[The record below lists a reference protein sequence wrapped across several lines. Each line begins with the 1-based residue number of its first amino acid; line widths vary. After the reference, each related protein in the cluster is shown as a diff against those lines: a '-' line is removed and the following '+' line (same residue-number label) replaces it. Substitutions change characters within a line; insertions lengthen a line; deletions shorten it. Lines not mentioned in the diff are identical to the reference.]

1 MESKTY
7 SGYSHSERIRW
18 IVAFSLIAVLLIGM
32 AVSLAIL
39 LSLKQEERRP
49 QNDFAAETV
58 NSEHIRLTMSTY
70 ATVAADNS
78 VSKTIVAT
86 VLPETAENK
95 QVDWSVEWG
104 DEEAEGDVSQYVTVT
119 PDSNGSTNAT
129 VTCKQAFTGTILV
142 IATTRES
149 GYQASCILTF
159 IGIPTDM
166 NISGSV
172 FSYGRGRI
180 SSASAEYVFDVA
192 AYKPVRSVG
201 EQFNDFDCRVY
212 GVGSV
217 VLGYLER
224 TSGVENWY
232 DEENETVTLDSLKD
246 NFISA
251 SYADGQI
258 TVTTKKSIES
268 YYSRMQRGDRG
279 RTVFYWDKF
288 RSYADDC
295 YFKVRIE
302 ERTSGISKELEIRF
316 DDTIVTGVNVDQA
329 EMQF

>member
-1 MESKTY
+1 MEEKTY
-7 SGYSHSERIRW
+7 TGYSLSERIRW
-18 IVAFSLIAVLLIGM
+18 IVAFGLIAVLLVGM
-32 AVSLAIL
+32 AVSFSLIF
-39 LSLKQEERRP
+39 SLKKEESRP

-58 NSEHIRLTMSTY
+58 NSEHLRLTMSTY
-70 ATVAADNS
+70 AAVAADNS

-86 VLPETAENK
+86 VLPATAANK

-119 PDSNGSTNAT
+119 PASDGSTNAT

-159 IGIPTDM
+159 IGIPTD
-166 NISGSV
+166 IVVSGSV
-172 FSYGRGRI
+172 SPTGG
-180 SSASAEYVFDVA
+180 A
-192 AYKPVRSVG
+192 
-201 EQFNDFDCRVY
+201 
-212 GVGSV
+212 SV

-224 TSGVENWY
+224 ISGVEKWY
-232 DEENETVTLDSLKD
+232 DTSNKTVTLDSLKD

-251 SYADGQI
+251 SYADGQL

-268 YYSRMQRGDRG
+268 YYSRMQKGDGG
-279 RTVFYWDKF
+279 RTTFYWDKF
-288 RSYADDC
+288 RSYVDDC

>member
-1 MESKTY
+1 MGSKTY

-18 IVAFSLIAVLLIGM
+18 IVAFSLIAVLFIGM

-70 ATVAADNS
+70 AAVAADNS
-78 VSKTIVAT
+78 VSKTIIAT
-86 VLPETAENK
+86 VLPATAANK

-119 PDSNGSTNAT
+119 PASDGGTTAT

-159 IGIPTDM
+159 VGIPTD
-166 NISGSV
+166 IIVSGSV
-172 FSYGRGRI
+172 SPMGGAYKLGIGQD
-180 SSASAEYVFDVA
+180 YVFDVELTN
-192 AYKPVRSVG
+192 PFDSVG

-224 TSGVENWY
+224 ISGVEKWY
-232 DEENETVTLDSLKD
+232 DEQNETVTLDSLKD
-246 NFISA
+246 NFISV
-251 SYADGQI
+251 SYADGQL

-268 YYSRMQRGDRG
+268 YYSRMQKGDGG
-279 RTVFYWDKF
+279 RTTFYWDKF
-288 RSYADDC
+288 RSYAGDC

-316 DDTIVTGVNVDQA
+316 DDTIVTGVNVNQT

>member
-1 MESKTY
+1 MIPNLFTPHCWNLKEQTGPNRATSVVGR
-7 SGYSHSERIRW
+7 SC
-18 IVAFSLIAVLLIGM
+18 L

-39 LSLKQEERRP
+39 FSLKQEENRP

-58 NSEHIRLTMSTY
+58 NSEHIKLTMSTY
-70 ATVAADNS
+70 AAVAADNS
-78 VSKTIVAT
+78 VSKTIIAT
-86 VLPETAENK
+86 VLPVTAANK

-104 DEEAEGDVSQYVTVT
+104 YEEAEGDVSQYVTVT
-119 PDSNGSTNAT
+119 PASDGGTTAT

-159 IGIPTDM
+159 VGIPTDM

-172 FSYGRGRI
+172 SPTGGAYKLGIGQD
-180 SSASAEYVFDVA
+180 YVFDVA
-192 AYKPVRSVG
+192 LTNPFDSVG

-251 SYADGQI
+251 SYADGQL

-268 YYSRMQRGDRG
+268 YYSKTQRGDRG

-288 RSYADDC
+288 RSYVDDC

-302 ERTSGISKELEIRF
+302 EKTSGLRKDLEIRF
-316 DDTIVTGVNVDQA
+316 DDTIVTGVNVNQT

>member
-58 NSEHIRLTMSTY
+58 NSEHLRLTMSTY
-70 ATVAADNS
+70 AAVAADNS
-78 VSKTIVAT
+78 VSKTIIAT
-86 VLPETAENK
+86 VLPVTAANK

-119 PDSNGSTNAT
+119 PDSDGSTNAT

-159 IGIPTDM
+159 VGIPTD
-166 NISGSV
+166 IIVSGSV
-172 FSYGRGRI
+172 SPTGGAYKLGIGQD
-180 SSASAEYVFDVA
+180 YVFDVA
-192 AYKPVRSVG
+192 LTNPFGSVG
-201 EQFNDFDCRVY
+201 EQFNDFDCRVF

-224 TSGVENWY
+224 ISGVEKWY
-232 DEENETVTLDSLKD
+232 DTSNKTVTLDSLKD

-251 SYADGQI
+251 SYADGQL

-268 YYSRMQRGDRG
+268 YYSRMQKGDGG
-279 RTVFYWDKF
+279 RTTFYWDKF
-288 RSYADDC
+288 RSYVDDC
-295 YFKVRIE
+295 YFTVRIE
-302 ERTSGISKELEIRF
+302 EKTSGLRKDLEIRF
-316 DDTIVTGVNVDQA
+316 DDTIVTGVNVNQT

>member
-1 MESKTY
+1 MKKEES
-7 SGYSHSERIRW
+7 
-18 IVAFSLIAVLLIGM
+18 
-32 AVSLAIL
+32 
-39 LSLKQEERRP
+39 RP

-58 NSEHIRLTMSTY
+58 NSEHIKLTMSAY
-70 ATVAADNS
+70 AAVAADNS

-86 VLPETAENK
+86 VLPATAANK

-119 PDSNGSTNAT
+119 PDSDGSTTAT

-142 IATTRES
+142 IAMTRES

-159 IGIPTDM
+159 VGIPTEII
-166 NISGSV
+166 ISGGVSPV
-172 FSYGRGRI
+172 SGAYKLGIGQD
-180 SSASAEYVFDVA
+180 YVFDVA
-192 AYKPVRSVG
+192 LTNPFGSVG
-201 EQFNDFDCRVY
+201 EEFNGFDCRVY

-224 TSGVENWY
+224 TSGIENWY

-246 NFISA
+246 NFILV
-251 SYADGQI
+251 SYSNGQL
-258 TVTTKKSIES
+258 TVTTKKSVES
-268 YYSRMQRGDRG
+268 YYGRMQKGDGG
-279 RTVFYWDKF
+279 RTTFYWDKF
-288 RSYADDC
+288 RSYVDDC
-295 YFKVRIE
+295 YFTVRIE
-302 ERTSGISKELEIRF
+302 EKTSGLRKDLEIRF

>member
-1 MESKTY
+1 MEEKTY
-7 SGYSHSERIRW
+7 TGYSLSERIRW

-32 AVSLAIL
+32 TVSLALVFSI
-39 LSLKQEERRP
+39 KQEKNRP

-58 NSEHIRLTMSTY
+58 NSEHIKLTMSTY
-70 ATVAADNS
+70 AAVAADNS
-78 VSKTIVAT
+78 VSKTIIAT
-86 VLPETAENK
+86 VLPATAANK

-119 PDSNGSTNAT
+119 PDSDGSTNAT

-159 IGIPTDM
+159 VGIPTD
-166 NISGSV
+166 IIVSGSV
-172 FSYGRGRI
+172 SPTGGAYKLGIGQ
-180 SSASAEYVFDVA
+180 EYVFDVELTN
-192 AYKPVRSVG
+192 PFDSVG
-201 EQFNDFDCRVY
+201 EQFNDFECGVI

-224 TSGVENWY
+224 TEGVENWY
-232 DEENETVTLDSLKD
+232 DEENETVTLDFLKD

-251 SYADGQI
+251 SYADGKL

-268 YYSRMQRGDRG
+268 YYGRMQKGDGG
-279 RTVFYWDKF
+279 RTTFYWDKF
-288 RSYADDC
+288 RSYVDDC

-302 ERTSGISKELEIRF
+302 ERTSGICKDLEIRF
-316 DDTIVTGVNVDQA
+316 DDTIVTGVNVNQT

>member
-18 IVAFSLIAVLLIGM
+18 IVVFGLIAVLFIGM

-70 ATVAADNS
+70 AAVAADNS
-78 VSKTIVAT
+78 VSKTIIAT
-86 VLPETAENK
+86 VLPATAANK

-119 PDSNGSTNAT
+119 LDSDGSTNAT

-149 GYQASCILTF
+149 RYQASCILTF

-172 FSYGRGRI
+172 SPTGGAYKLGIGQ
-180 SSASAEYVFDVA
+180 EYVFDVELTN
-192 AYKPVRSVG
+192 PFDSVG

-224 TSGVENWY
+224 TSGIENWY

-251 SYADGQI
+251 SYADGQL

-268 YYSRMQRGDRG
+268 YYSRMQKGDGG
-279 RTVFYWDKF
+279 RTTFYWDKF
-288 RSYADDC
+288 RSYVDDC
-295 YFKVRIE
+295 YFTVRIE
-302 ERTSGISKELEIRF
+302 EKTSGLRKDLEIRF

>member
-18 IVAFSLIAVLLIGM
+18 IVAFSLIAVLLVGM

-39 LSLKQEERRP
+39 FSLKQEENRP

-70 ATVAADNS
+70 AAVAADNS
-78 VSKTIVAT
+78 VSKTIIAT
-86 VLPETAENK
+86 VLPETAANK

-119 PDSNGSTNAT
+119 PDSDGSVTAT

-159 IGIPTDM
+159 IGIPTD
-166 NISGSV
+166 IIVSGGVSPV
-172 FSYGRGRI
+172 SGAYKLGIGQD
-180 SSASAEYVFDVA
+180 YVFDVELTN
-192 AYKPVRSVG
+192 PFNSVG

-251 SYADGQI
+251 SYADGQL

-268 YYSRMQRGDRG
+268 YYSRMQKGDGG
-279 RTVFYWDKF
+279 RTTFYWDKF
-288 RSYADDC
+288 RSYVDDC
-295 YFKVRIE
+295 SLTVRIE
-302 ERTSGISKELEIRF
+302 EKTSGLRKDLEIRF

>member
-1 MESKTY
+1 MKEKTY
-7 SGYSHSERIRW
+7 TGYSLSERIRW
-18 IVAFSLIAVLLIGM
+18 IVAFGLIAVLLIGM
-32 AVSLAIL
+32 IVSFSLIF
-39 LSLKQEERRP
+39 SLKKEESRP
-49 QNDFAAETV
+49 QNDFVAETV
-58 NSEHIRLTMSTY
+58 NSEHIKLTMSTS

-78 VSKTIVAT
+78 VSKTIIAT
-86 VLPETAENK
+86 VLPATAANK
-95 QVDWSVEWG
+95 LVDWSVEWG
-104 DEEAEGDVSQYVTVT
+104 DEEAEGDVSQYVIVT
-119 PDSNGSTNAT
+119 PDSDGSTNAT

-159 IGIPTDM
+159 VGIPTDM

-172 FSYGRGRI
+172 SPTGGAYKLGIGQ
-180 SSASAEYVFDVA
+180 EYVFDVELTN
-192 AYKPVRSVG
+192 PFGSVG
-201 EQFNDFDCRVY
+201 EEFNDFDCRVY

-251 SYADGQI
+251 SYADGQL

-268 YYSRMQRGDRG
+268 YYSRMQKGDGG
-279 RTVFYWDKF
+279 RTTFYWDKF

-295 YFKVRIE
+295 YFTVRIKE
-302 ERTSGISKELEIRF
+302 KTSGLRKDLEIRF
-316 DDTIVTGVNVDQA
+316 DDTTVTGVNVNQT

>member
-1 MESKTY
+1 MEHKEY
-7 SGYSHSERIRW
+7 SGYDRAERIRW

-32 AVSLAIL
+32 AVSLAL
-39 LSLKQEERRP
+39 TLTLKKDGNRP
-49 QNDFAAETV
+49 QNDFVAETV

-70 ATVAADNS
+70 ATVASDNS
-78 VSKTIVAT
+78 VSKTIIAT
-86 VLPETAENK
+86 VLPSTAANT
-95 QVDWSVEWG
+95 QVDWSVAWE

-119 PDSNGSTNAT
+119 PASDGSTIAT
-129 VTCKQAFTGTILV
+129 VKCKKAFTGTILV

-166 NISGSV
+166 NVSGSV
-172 FSYGRGRI
+172 SPSGGAYKLGIGQD
-180 SSASAEYVFDVA
+180 YVFDIELTN
-192 AYKPVRSVG
+192 PFGSVG
-201 EQFNDFDCRVY
+201 EEFNDFDCRVF
-212 GVGSV
+212 GVGTV

-224 TSGVENWY
+224 TGGVEKWY

-251 SYADGQI
+251 SYANGRL

-268 YYSRMQRGDRG
+268 YYSKTQRGDGG
-279 RTVFYWDKF
+279 RTIFYWDKF

-295 YFKVRIE
+295 KIYDRI
-302 ERTSGISKELEIRF
+302 
-316 DDTIVTGVNVDQA
+316 
-329 EMQF
+329 

>member
-1 MESKTY
+1 MEEKTY
-7 SGYSHSERIRW
+7 TGYSLSERIRW
-18 IVAFSLIAVLLIGM
+18 IVAFGLIAVLLIGM
-32 AVSLAIL
+32 AVSLAL
-39 LSLKQEERRP
+39 VLSIKQEENRP
-49 QNDFAAETV
+49 QNDFVAETV
-58 NSEHIRLTMSTY
+58 NSEHIKLTMSTY
-70 ATVAADNS
+70 AAVAADNS
-78 VSKTIVAT
+78 VSKTIIAT
-86 VLPETAENK
+86 VLPATAANK
-95 QVDWSVEWG
+95 QVDWSVEWS

-119 PDSNGSTNAT
+119 PESDGSVTAT
-129 VTCKQAFTGTILV
+129 VTCKHAFTGTILV

-159 IGIPTDM
+159 VGIPTDM

-172 FSYGRGRI
+172 SPTGGAYKLGIGQD
-180 SSASAEYVFDVA
+180 YVFDVA
-192 AYKPVRSVG
+192 LTNPFDSVG

-212 GVGSV
+212 GVGSI

-246 NFISA
+246 NFISV
-251 SYADGQI
+251 SYSNGQL
-258 TVTTKKSIES
+258 TVTTKKSVES
-268 YYSRMQRGDRG
+268 YYSRMQKGDGG
-279 RTVFYWDKF
+279 RTTFYWDKF

-316 DDTIVTGVNVDQA
+316 DDTIVTGVNVNQA

>member
-1 MESKTY
+1 MEEKTY
-7 SGYSHSERIRW
+7 TGYSLSERIRW
-18 IVAFSLIAVLLIGM
+18 IVAFSLIAGLLIGM
-32 AVSLAIL
+32 TVSFSLIF
-39 LSLKQEERRP
+39 SLKKEESRP

-58 NSEHIRLTMSTY
+58 NSEHIKLTMSTY
-70 ATVAADNS
+70 AAVAADNS
-78 VSKTIVAT
+78 VSKTIIAT
-86 VLPETAENK
+86 VLPATAANK
-95 QVDWSVEWG
+95 QVDWSVEWS

-119 PDSNGSTNAT
+119 PESDGSVTAT
-129 VTCKQAFTGTILV
+129 VTCKHAFTGTILV

-159 IGIPTDM
+159 VGIPTD
-166 NISGSV
+166 IIVSGGVSPV
-172 FSYGRGRI
+172 SGAYKLGIGQ
-180 SSASAEYVFDVA
+180 EYVFDVA
-192 AYKPVRSVG
+192 LTNPFDSAG

-251 SYADGQI
+251 SYADGKL

-268 YYSRMQRGDRG
+268 YYSRMQKGDGG
-279 RTVFYWDKF
+279 RTTFYWDKF
-288 RSYADDC
+288 RSYVDDC

>member
-18 IVAFSLIAVLLIGM
+18 IVAFGLIAVLFIGM

-70 ATVAADNS
+70 AAVAADNS
-78 VSKTIVAT
+78 VSKTIIAT
-86 VLPETAENK
+86 VLPATAANK

-119 PDSNGSTNAT
+119 LDSDGSTNAT

-149 GYQASCILTF
+149 RYQASCILTF

-172 FSYGRGRI
+172 SPTGGAYKLGIGQ
-180 SSASAEYVFDVA
+180 EYVFDVELTN
-192 AYKPVRSVG
+192 PFDSVG

-224 TSGVENWY
+224 TSGIENWY

-251 SYADGQI
+251 SYADGQL

-268 YYSRMQRGDRG
+268 YYSRMQKGDGG
-279 RTVFYWDKF
+279 RTTFYWDKF
-288 RSYADDC
+288 RSYVDDC
-295 YFKVRIE
+295 YFTVRIE
-302 ERTSGISKELEIRF
+302 EKTSGLRKDLEIRF

>member
-1 MESKTY
+1 MGSKTY

-18 IVAFSLIAVLLIGM
+18 IVAFSLIAVLFIGM

-70 ATVAADNS
+70 AAVAADNS
-78 VSKTIVAT
+78 VSKTIIAT
-86 VLPETAENK
+86 VLPATAANK

-119 PDSNGSTNAT
+119 PASDGGTTAT
-129 VTCKQAFTGTILV
+129 VTSKQAFTGTILV

-159 IGIPTDM
+159 VGIPTD
-166 NISGSV
+166 IIVSGSV
-172 FSYGRGRI
+172 SPMGGAYKLGIGQD
-180 SSASAEYVFDVA
+180 YVFDVELTN
-192 AYKPVRSVG
+192 PFDSVG

-224 TSGVENWY
+224 ISGVEKWY
-232 DEENETVTLDSLKD
+232 DEQNETVTLDSLKD
-246 NFISA
+246 NFISV
-251 SYADGQI
+251 SYADGQL

-268 YYSRMQRGDRG
+268 YYSRMQKGDGG
-279 RTVFYWDKF
+279 RTTFYWDKF
-288 RSYADDC
+288 RSYAGDC

-316 DDTIVTGVNVDQA
+316 DDTIVTGVNVNQT

>member
-1 MESKTY
+1 MEEKTY
-7 SGYSHSERIRW
+7 TGYSLSERIRW
-18 IVAFSLIAVLLIGM
+18 IVAFSLIAVLFIGM

-49 QNDFAAETV
+49 QNDFVAETV

-95 QVDWSVEWG
+95 FVDWSVEWG

-119 PDSNGSTNAT
+119 PASDGSTTAT

-159 IGIPTDM
+159 IGIPTD
-166 NISGSV
+166 IIVSGSV
-172 FSYGRGRI
+172 SPTGGAYKLGIGQD
-180 SSASAEYVFDVA
+180 YVFDVA
-192 AYKPVRSVG
+192 LTNPFDSVG

-251 SYADGQI
+251 SYADGQL

-268 YYSRMQRGDRG
+268 YYSRMQKGDGG
-279 RTVFYWDKF
+279 RTTFYWDKF
-288 RSYADDC
+288 RSYVDDC
-295 YFKVRIE
+295 YFTVRIE
-302 ERTSGISKELEIRF
+302 EKTSGLRKDLEIRF

>member
-1 MESKTY
+1 MEEKTY
-7 SGYSHSERIRW
+7 TGYSLSERIRW
-18 IVAFSLIAVLLIGM
+18 IVAFSLIAVLFIGM

-49 QNDFAAETV
+49 QNDFVAETV

-70 ATVAADNS
+70 AAVAADNS

-95 QVDWSVEWG
+95 FVDWSVEWG

-119 PDSNGSTNAT
+119 PDSDGSTNAT

-172 FSYGRGRI
+172 SPTGGAYKLGIGQD
-180 SSASAEYVFDVA
+180 YVFDVA
-192 AYKPVRSVG
+192 LTNPFDSVG
-201 EQFNDFDCRVY
+201 AEFNDFECGVI

-246 NFISA
+246 NFISV
-251 SYADGQI
+251 SYSNGQL

-268 YYSRMQRGDRG
+268 YYSKIQRGDRG

-288 RSYADDC
+288 RSYVDDC
-295 YFKVRIE
+295 YFKVYIRE
-302 ERTSGISKELEIRF
+302 KTSKLYKELEIRF
-316 DDTIVTGVNVDQA
+316 DDTIVTGVNVDQT

>member
-1 MESKTY
+1 MKEKTY

-18 IVAFSLIAVLLIGM
+18 IVAFSLIAVLFIGM
-32 AVSLAIL
+32 AVSFSLIF
-39 LSLKQEERRP
+39 SLKKEESRP

-58 NSEHIRLTMSTY
+58 NSEHIKLTMSTY
-70 ATVAADNS
+70 AAVAADNS
-78 VSKTIVAT
+78 VSKTIIAT
-86 VLPETAENK
+86 VLPETAANK

-104 DEEAEGDVSQYVTVT
+104 DEEAEGDVLQYVTVT
-119 PDSNGSTNAT
+119 PDSDGSTNAT

-159 IGIPTDM
+159 VGIPTD
-166 NISGSV
+166 IIVSGGVSPV
-172 FSYGRGRI
+172 SGAYKLGIGQD
-180 SSASAEYVFDVA
+180 YVFDVA
-192 AYKPVRSVG
+192 LTNPFDSVG

-251 SYADGQI
+251 SYADGQL

-268 YYSRMQRGDRG
+268 YYSKTQRGDRG

-288 RSYADDC
+288 RSYVDDC

-302 ERTSGISKELEIRF
+302 EKTSGLRKDLEIRF
-316 DDTIVTGVNVDQA
+316 DDTIVTGVNVNQT

>member
-1 MESKTY
+1 MEDKVYTEY
-7 SGYSHSERIRW
+7 SRAERIRW
-18 IVAFSLIAVLLIGM
+18 IVAFTLIAALLLGM
-32 AVSLAIL
+32 AVSLAMVF
-39 LSLKQEERRP
+39 SLREEKVRP
-49 QNDFAAETV
+49 QNDFAVETV
-58 NSEHIRLTMSTY
+58 NSEHIRLMMSS
-70 ATVAADNS
+70 VSVLAADNS
-78 VSKTIVAT
+78 VSKTIMAT
-86 VLPETAENK
+86 VLPATASNK

-104 DEEAEGDVSQYVTVT
+104 EDQTAGEVTQYVTVT
-119 PDSNGSTNAT
+119 PDSDGSTNAT

-159 IGIPTDM
+159 VGIPTD
-166 NISGSV
+166 IIVSGGVSPV
-172 FSYGRGRI
+172 SGAYKLGIGQ
-180 SSASAEYVFDVA
+180 EYVFDVA
-192 AYKPVRSVG
+192 LTNPFDSVG

-251 SYADGQI
+251 SYADGQL

-268 YYSRMQRGDRG
+268 YYGRMQKGDGG
-279 RTVFYWDKF
+279 RTTFYWDKF

-295 YFKVRIE
+295 YFTVRIE
-302 ERTSGISKELEIRF
+302 EKTSGLRKDLEIRF
-316 DDTIVTGVNVDQA
+316 DDTIVTGVNVNQT

>member
-1 MESKTY
+1 MKEKTY
-7 SGYSHSERIRW
+7 TGYSLSERIRW
-18 IVAFSLIAVLLIGM
+18 IVAFGLIAVLLIGM

-39 LSLKQEERRP
+39 FSLKQEENRP

-58 NSEHIRLTMSTY
+58 NSEHIKLTMSTY
-70 ATVAADNS
+70 AAVAADNS
-78 VSKTIVAT
+78 VSKTIIAT
-86 VLPETAENK
+86 VLPVTAANK

-119 PDSNGSTNAT
+119 PDSDGSVTAT

-172 FSYGRGRI
+172 SPTGGAYKLGIGQD
-180 SSASAEYVFDVA
+180 YVFDVA
-192 AYKPVRSVG
+192 LTNPFDSVG
-201 EQFNDFDCRVY
+201 EEFNDFDCRVY

-268 YYSRMQRGDRG
+268 YYSKTQRGDRG

-302 ERTSGISKELEIRF
+302 EKMSGISKELEIRF
-316 DDTIVTGVNVDQA
+316 DDTIVTGVNVNQT

>member
-1 MESKTY
+1 MKEKTY
-7 SGYSHSERIRW
+7 TGYSHSERIRW
-18 IVAFSLIAVLLIGM
+18 IVAFGLIAVLLVGM

-39 LSLKQEERRP
+39 FSLKQEENRP

-58 NSEHIRLTMSTY
+58 NSEHIKLTMSAY
-70 ATVAADNS
+70 AAVAADNS

-86 VLPETAENK
+86 VLPATAANK

-119 PDSNGSTNAT
+119 PDSDGSTTAT

-142 IATTRES
+142 IAMTRES

-159 IGIPTDM
+159 VGIPTEII
-166 NISGSV
+166 ISGGVSPV
-172 FSYGRGRI
+172 SGAYKLGIGQD
-180 SSASAEYVFDVA
+180 YVFDVA
-192 AYKPVRSVG
+192 LTNPFGSVG
-201 EQFNDFDCRVY
+201 EEFNGFDCRVY

-224 TSGVENWY
+224 TSGIENWY

-246 NFISA
+246 NFILV
-251 SYADGQI
+251 SYSNGQL
-258 TVTTKKSIES
+258 TVTTKKSVES
-268 YYSRMQRGDRG
+268 YYGRMQKGDGG
-279 RTVFYWDKF
+279 RTTFYWDKF
-288 RSYADDC
+288 RSYVDDC
-295 YFKVRIE
+295 YFTVRIE
-302 ERTSGISKELEIRF
+302 EKTSGLRKDLEIRF

>member
-1 MESKTY
+1 MEHKEY
-7 SGYSHSERIRW
+7 SGYDRAERIRW
-18 IVAFSLIAVLLIGM
+18 IVAFSLIAVLFIGM
-32 AVSLAIL
+32 AVSLAL
-39 LSLKQEERRP
+39 TLTLKKDGNRP
-49 QNDFAAETV
+49 QNDFVAETV

-70 ATVAADNS
+70 ATVASDNS
-78 VSKTIVAT
+78 VNKTIIAT
-86 VLPETAENK
+86 VLPSTAANK
-95 QVDWSVEWG
+95 QVDWSVAWE

-119 PDSNGSTNAT
+119 PASDGSTIAT
-129 VTCKQAFTGTILV
+129 VKCKKAFTGTILV

-166 NISGSV
+166 NVSGSV
-172 FSYGRGRI
+172 SPSGGAYKLGIGHD
-180 SSASAEYVFDVA
+180 YVFDIELTN
-192 AYKPVRSVG
+192 PFGSVG
-201 EQFNDFDCRVY
+201 EEFNDFDCRVF
-212 GVGSV
+212 GVGTV

-224 TSGVENWY
+224 TGGVEKWY

-251 SYADGQI
+251 SYANGRL

-268 YYSRMQRGDRG
+268 YYSKTQRGDGG
-279 RTVFYWDKF
+279 RTTFYWDKF

-295 YFKVRIE
+295 YFSVRIE
-302 ERTSGISKELEIRF
+302 EKTSGGYKNLEIRF
-316 DDTIVTGVNVDQA
+316 DDTLVTGIKVNQA

>member
-1 MESKTY
+1 MKEKTY

-18 IVAFSLIAVLLIGM
+18 IVAFSLIAVLFIGM
-32 AVSLAIL
+32 AVSFSLIF
-39 LSLKQEERRP
+39 SLKKEESRP

-58 NSEHIRLTMSTY
+58 NSEHIKLTMSTY
-70 ATVAADNS
+70 AAVAADNS
-78 VSKTIVAT
+78 VSKTIIAT
-86 VLPETAENK
+86 VLPETAANK

-104 DEEAEGDVSQYVTVT
+104 YEEAEGDVSQYVTVT
-119 PDSNGSTNAT
+119 PDSDGSTNAT
-129 VTCKQAFTGTILV
+129 VICKQAFTGTILV

-159 IGIPTDM
+159 VGIPTD
-166 NISGSV
+166 IIVSGGVSLV
-172 FSYGRGRI
+172 SGAYKLGIGQD
-180 SSASAEYVFDVA
+180 YVFDVA
-192 AYKPVRSVG
+192 LTNPFDSVG
-201 EQFNDFDCRVY
+201 AEFNDFECGVI

-224 TSGVENWY
+224 TEGVENWY

-268 YYSRMQRGDRG
+268 YYSKTQRGDRG

-288 RSYADDC
+288 RSYVDDC
-295 YFKVRIE
+295 YFKVYIRE
-302 ERTSGISKELEIRF
+302 KTSKLYKELEIRF
-316 DDTIVTGVNVDQA
+316 DDTIVTGVNVNQT

>member
-1 MESKTY
+1 
-7 SGYSHSERIRW
+7 
-18 IVAFSLIAVLLIGM
+18 M
-32 AVSLAIL
+32 AVSLAL
-39 LSLKQEERRP
+39 VLSIKEEKNRA

-58 NSEHIRLTMSTY
+58 NSEYIRLTMSTY
-70 ATVAADNS
+70 AVVAADNS
-78 VSKTIVAT
+78 VSKTIIAT
-86 VLPETAENK
+86 VLPETAANK
-95 QVDWSVEWG
+95 LVEWSVEWG
-104 DEEAEGDVSQYVTVT
+104 DEEAEGDVSQYVMVT
-119 PDSNGSTNAT
+119 PASDGSVTAT

-159 IGIPTDM
+159 IGIPTEM
-166 NISGSV
+166 IISGGVSPV
-172 FSYGRGRI
+172 SGAYKLGIGQD
-180 SSASAEYVFDVA
+180 YVFDIELTN
-192 AYKPVRSVG
+192 PFNSVG
-201 EQFNDFDCRVY
+201 AEFNDFECGVT

-251 SYADGQI
+251 SYADGKL

-268 YYSRMQRGDRG
+268 YYSSMQRGDRG
-279 RTVFYWDKF
+279 LTVFYWDKF

-295 YFKVRIE
+295 HFKVYIRE
-302 ERTSGISKELEIRF
+302 KTSKLYKELEIRF
-316 DDTIVTGVNVDQA
+316 DDTIVTGVNVNQT

>member
-1 MESKTY
+1 MEEKTY
-7 SGYSHSERIRW
+7 TGYSFSERIRW
-18 IVAFSLIAVLLIGM
+18 IVAFGLIAVLFIGM
-32 AVSLAIL
+32 MVSLVL
-39 LSLKQEERRP
+39 VLSIKQEERRP

-58 NSEHIRLTMSTY
+58 NSEHLRLTMSTY
-70 ATVAADNS
+70 AAVAADNS

-86 VLPETAENK
+86 VLPATAANK

-119 PDSNGSTNAT
+119 PDSDGSTNAT

-159 IGIPTDM
+159 VGIPTD
-166 NISGSV
+166 IIVSGSV
-172 FSYGRGRI
+172 SPTGGAYKLGIGQD
-180 SSASAEYVFDVA
+180 YVFDVA
-192 AYKPVRSVG
+192 LTNPFDSVG

-224 TSGVENWY
+224 ISGVEKWY
-232 DEENETVTLDSLKD
+232 DTSNKTVTLDSLKD

-251 SYADGQI
+251 SYADGQL

-268 YYSRMQRGDRG
+268 YYSRMQKGDGG
-279 RTVFYWDKF
+279 RTTFYWDKF

-295 YFKVRIE
+295 YFTVRIE
-302 ERTSGISKELEIRF
+302 EKTSGICKDLEIRF
-316 DDTIVTGVNVDQA
+316 DDTIVTGVNVDKT

>member
-18 IVAFSLIAVLLIGM
+18 IVAFGLIAVLFIGM

-70 ATVAADNS
+70 AAVAADNS
-78 VSKTIVAT
+78 VSKTIIAT
-86 VLPETAENK
+86 VLPATAANK

-119 PDSNGSTNAT
+119 LDSDGSTNAT

-172 FSYGRGRI
+172 SPTGGAYKLGIGQ
-180 SSASAEYVFDVA
+180 EYVFDVELTN
-192 AYKPVRSVG
+192 PFDSVG

-224 TSGVENWY
+224 TSGIENWY

-251 SYADGQI
+251 SYADGQL

-268 YYSRMQRGDRG
+268 YYSRMQKGDGG
-279 RTVFYWDKF
+279 RTTFYWDKF
-288 RSYADDC
+288 RSYVDDC
-295 YFKVRIE
+295 YFTVRIE
-302 ERTSGISKELEIRF
+302 EKTSGLRKDLEIRF

>member
-1 MESKTY
+1 MEEKVYT
-7 SGYSHSERIRW
+7 GYSRAERIRW
-18 IVAFSLIAVLLIGM
+18 IVAFSLIAVLFIGM

-49 QNDFAAETV
+49 QNDFVAETV

-70 ATVAADNS
+70 AAVAADNS

-86 VLPETAENK
+86 VLPETAANK

-119 PDSNGSTNAT
+119 PASDGSVTAT

-159 IGIPTDM
+159 IGIPTD
-166 NISGSV
+166 IIVSGGVSPTGGA
-172 FSYGRGRI
+172 YKLGIGQ
-180 SSASAEYVFDVA
+180 EYVFDVELTN
-192 AYKPVRSVG
+192 PFDSVG

-251 SYADGQI
+251 SYADGQL

-268 YYSRMQRGDRG
+268 YYSRMQKGDGG
-279 RTVFYWDKF
+279 RTTFYWDKF
-288 RSYADDC
+288 RSYVDDC

-316 DDTIVTGVNVDQA
+316 DDTIVTGVNVNQK